1 MSTKKIRFASP
12 SGLVYEVSAE
22 SGQTVMQAATTHNVP
37 GIDADCGGSC
47 ICATCHV
54 FLPAAAVENL
64 AAPEDAELAML
75 ECAVG
80 YAPASSRLSCQL
92 LVDDIPDGIEFQVPV
107 TQR

>member
-1 MSTKKIRFASP
+1 MKTIRFAVAN
-12 SGLVYEVSAE
+12 GLTYEVQAE
-22 SGQTVMQAATTHNVP
+22 PGQTLMQAATEHSVP

-54 FLPAAAVENL
+54 FLPATAMECLPVPDDTEV
-64 AAPEDAELAML
+64 AML

-80 YAPASSRLSCQL
+80 YEPARSRLSCQL
-92 LVDDIPDGIEFQVPV
+92 LVENLPDGIEIQVPA